1 VDQTQALVESQAAK
15 SLKTKS
21 SEKGLAEQTTGNSD
35 DSFNKQLVEAGAVA
49 GAQAVVMHQP
59 TQVSLSKKALGIGK
73 EEAVQGVHPK
83 QFSAM
88 SDVAEYTPVSAKTA
102 SGVSAG
108 SSIAGL
114 KPWNQ
119 EWVFEGMPRPSDD
132 GAKIRPLIGGKS
144 VQDEIGEITEIA
156 QAREALKKINAL
168 ADSGDSLPGAE
179 QVKSLQMRGIEGLKK
194 DDGAMIAV
202 NSRLASQLPQQLAV
216 AGGPGAQGVQS
227 AQSANEEAIAQAI
240 AQMNGKV
247 INAGVRRNQ
256 MPNSL
261 NSALG
266 AKDGTAAS
274 GLSGSE
280 FMNTLTLVK
289 PGASP
294 VSSMDEVQA
303 IGNRPSLEV
312 LSGDVNSRLGLKKA
326 GPQFS
331 EFALSAGTL
340 NHSPNQSFA
349 MPQMAQVTGHVVP
362 GAGTQDQLSHEAI
375 LNVTTGIR
383 NLGQGNGEMN
393 IRLKPDNLGE
403 LHLKVMTRGQ
413 EVGLQIQA
421 SDENAKKILQDSISS
436 LKDGLATQNLTLGKV
451 ELSIAKAFTGGEAS
465 NQQFG
470 QQSGQH
476 QQSQSQFDQSRNGQP
491 FSMFGQNAGQQNQG
505 SNGWAGNG
513 EPQESNVRSLNRG
526 SVAAQANAAMAAAR
540 ANSRAAQSDGRIDVL
555 A

>member
-1 VDQTQALVESQAAK
+1 
-15 SLKTKS
+15 
-21 SEKGLAEQTTGNSD
+21 
-35 DSFNKQLVEAGAVA
+35 
-49 GAQAVVMHQP
+49 
-59 TQVSLSKKALGIGK
+59 
-73 EEAVQGVHPK
+73 
-83 QFSAM
+83 
-88 SDVAEYTPVSAKTA
+88 
-102 SGVSAG
+102 
-108 SSIAGL
+108 
-114 KPWNQ
+114 
-119 EWVFEGMPRPSDD
+119 
-132 GAKIRPLIGGKS
+132 
-144 VQDEIGEITEIA
+144 
-156 QAREALKKINAL
+156 
-168 ADSGDSLPGAE
+168 
-179 QVKSLQMRGIEGLKK
+179 
-194 DDGAMIAV
+194 
-202 NSRLASQLPQQLAV
+202 
-216 AGGPGAQGVQS
+216 
-227 AQSANEEAIAQAI
+227 
-240 AQMNGKV
+240 
-247 INAGVRRNQ
+247 
-256 MPNSL
+256 
-261 NSALG
+261 
-266 AKDGTAAS
+266 
-274 GLSGSE
+274 
-280 FMNTLTLVK
+280 
-289 PGASP
+289 
-294 VSSMDEVQA
+294 
-303 IGNRPSLEV
+303 
-312 LSGDVNSRLGLKKA
+312 
-326 GPQFS
+326 
-331 EFALSAGTL
+331 
-340 NHSPNQSFA
+340 